1 MASTS
6 NAAQA
11 GSGQS
16 GVPHSSSA
24 QSGSQP
30 SPGQSAA
37 SSAANQL
44 ALAQSAAGESSAGR
58 PVFRRA
64 PQIIA
69 CAFVRALPAA
79 SRYILRGGPQVM
91 TAAGSALGLT
101 ISQIACRA
109 ATNGTQAAALWLG
122 PDEQLLIGPE
132 SADLAATLQPALRS
146 LSHSL
151 VEVSHRQIALE
162 VSGPH
167 VTDVLNAG
175 CPLDLD
181 LSAFPVGM
189 CTRTVLTKAEIV
201 LWRTDETVFHVEV
214 WRSFASYVTEL
225 LAEIAREVTLPTP
238 TLETNS

>member
-1 MASTS
+1 MANTS
-6 NAAQA
+6 DA
-11 GSGQS
+11 GVANSVGTQHD
-16 GVPHSSSA
+16 VAESA
-24 QSGSQP
+24 SHRT
-30 SPGQSAA
+30 A
-37 SSAANQL
+37 
-44 ALAQSAAGESSAGR
+44 
-58 PVFRRA
+58 FRRA
-64 PQIIA
+64 PQITA
-69 CAFVRALPAA
+69 CALVRTLPPAT
-79 SRYILRGGPQVM
+79 RYILRGGPQGM
-91 TAAGSALGLT
+91 TAAGTALGLT
-101 ISQIACRA
+101 ISQAACRA
-109 ATNGTQAAALWLG
+109 ATNGSVAALWLG

-162 VSGPH
+162 ISGPH
-167 VTDVLNAG
+167 ATNVLNAG

>member
-1 MASTS
+1 MANAS
-6 NAAQA
+6 NAAQT
-11 GSGQS
+11 GIPRS
-16 GVPHSSSA
+16 GVP
-24 QSGSQP
+24 QSG
-30 SPGQSAA
+30 A
-37 SSAANQL
+37 
-44 ALAQSAAGESSAGR
+44 AQSAPGQTTTGPSVAGPHTAGR
-58 PVFRRA
+58 TAFRRA
-64 PQIIA
+64 PQITG

-91 TAAGSALGLT
+91 AAAGTALGLT
-101 ISQIACRA
+101 ISEIACRA

-132 SADLAATLQPALRS
+132 SADLAVTLQPALRG

-225 LAEIAREVTLPTP
+225 LAEIAREVTLLTP